1 MNNVFQSSEGSGTF
15 TPIFSLNNCYLR
27 QLVTL
32 LNKEKGKSAEQ
43 MGEKEN
49 LHMYKVGVRYVT
61 KQNNKSFFADGIM
74 MKHVIFGKRKLI
86 KMCFII

>member
-1 MNNVFQSSEGSGTF
+1 
-15 TPIFSLNNCYLR
+15 
-27 QLVTL
+27 
-32 LNKEKGKSAEQ
+32 